1 MASAWCS
8 SPSTRALALAVALL
22 CSLAGGSAARATV
35 YHSRAEALAL
45 AFPDADR
52 IEEQSYVL
60 TDVQAK
66 NISELAGVELTRKI
80 WTVHAAWKGNE
91 RLGFAILDVHTVRT
105 LPEALLVVLSPDG
118 AVRSLR
124 ILAFHEP
131 SEFQPP
137 DRWLEQMDGKRLG
150 PELHL
155 KREIHVLAGAT
166 LSSQAVTR
174 SVRTALAL
182 YQVLLVNEHAAE

>member
-1 MASAWCS
+1 MASAWS
-8 SPSTRALALAVALL
+8 SSARALALAVALL
-22 CSLAGGSAARATV
+22 CTVAPATAGATV
-35 YHSRAEALAL
+35 YHSRAEALNL

-60 TDVQAK
+60 SEAQAK
-66 NISELAGVELTRKI
+66 SISELAGVELARKI
-80 WTVHAAWKGNE
+80 WTVQAAWRGNE

-105 LPEALLVVLSPDG
+105 LPEALLVVLTPEGS
-118 AVRSLR
+118 VRSVR

-131 SEFQPP
+131 TEFQPP
-137 DRWLEQMDGKRLG
+137 DRWLDQMDGKKLG